1 MNPILPVQKPLNWY
15 PGSAA
20 LNQLEFLDFLE
31 RQYPGKWHYTDC
43 SPFDWRPNPGHVQH
57 IHNTFGREF
66 DWDEIELPTAFAGK
80 CVSTLVVS
88 RHSGLKSI
96 DEVQKSG
103 LLRIAQPR
111 TFLYTDG
118 STLETLSSPAYRD
131 AFNDNHYFFSHQ
143 INLPQW
149 GRTYN
154 VYLRHARS
162 VDHA

>member
-15 PGSAA
+15 PGSSA

-43 SPFDWRPNPGHVQH
+43 LPFDWSPNPGHVQH

-66 DWDEIELPTAFAGK
+66 DWDEIELPAAFAGK
-80 CVSTLVVS
+80 RVSTLVVS

-96 DEVQKSG
+96 DEVQKAQV
-103 LLRIAQPR
+103 LRIAQPR
-111 TFLYTDG
+111 TFIYTDG
-118 STLETLSSPAYRD
+118 STLETLSSSAYRD
-131 AFNDNHYFFSHQ
+131 AFNENNYFFSHQ

-154 VYLRHARS
+154 VYLHHARRA
-162 VDHA
+162 DHT